1 LNSRY
6 NTSLDPE
13 FLATQSRP
21 NERTREANARAL
33 ATAGNKV
40 SPQNLYQ
47 SGTVSID
54 PPNIGANTRASVSVT
69 IENVAPGDFVIMN
82 PPSALNAGLAYAGSI
97 VAAADTVTVFIAN
110 ITGGGIND
118 GANVWEY
125 MAVRLS

>member
-1 LNSRY
+1 MNSRFL
-6 NTSLDPE
+6 TSTDPE

-21 NERTREANARAL
+21 TERTREANARAL

-54 PPNIGANTRASVSVT
+54 PPNITANTRASVSVT

-82 PPSALNAGLAYAGSI
+82 PPSGLNAGLAYAGAI

>member
-1 LNSRY
+1 MNSRY
-6 NTSLDPE
+6 NTSLDSE
-13 FLATQSRP
+13 FIAVQTRP

-54 PPNIGANTRASVSVT
+54 PPNITANTRASVSVT

-82 PPSALNAGLAYAGSI
+82 PPSGLNAGLAYAGSI